1 MKKHEETGI
10 VIFENHDEQNK
21 FLKQKDNV
29 ILVMPIE
36 GESNFFPL
44 VMTSENGELLPNG
57 VVEDGELIEIKE
69 NILRNWDNKSKAP
82 KIAISFALKE
92 HFV

>member
-1 MKKHEETGI
+1 MM
-10 VIFENHDEQNK
+10 NK
-21 FLKQKDNV
+21 I

-36 GESNFFPL
+36 GENNFFPL

-57 VVEDGELIEIKE
+57 VVEDGELTEIKE
-69 NILRNWDNKSKAP
+69 NILRNWDNKSKTP
-82 KIAISFALKE
+82 TIAISFALKE